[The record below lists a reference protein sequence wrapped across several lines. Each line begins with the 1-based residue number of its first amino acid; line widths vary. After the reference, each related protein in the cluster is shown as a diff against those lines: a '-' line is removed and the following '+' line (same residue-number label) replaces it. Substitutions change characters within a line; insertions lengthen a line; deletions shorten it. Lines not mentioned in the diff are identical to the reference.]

1 MRLSLSDKLG
11 KNDKGSMADGDLGIV
26 VTPVALDRRNDR
38 VFRTERMVL
47 M

>member
-1 MRLSLSDKLG
+1 M
-11 KNDKGSMADGDLGIV
+11 NDKGLTPDGDLGIV
-26 VTPVALDRRNDR
+26 VMPVVIDRRNDR